1 MSAINN
7 PKHLIKVQNL
17 QTDNK
22 KSSEES
28 DSISVIMKLRSRI
41 HKILDEQFNKVSEKL
56 KL

>member
-17 QTDNK
+17 RSDNK

-41 HKILDEQFNKVSEKL
+41 HKILDEQFNNVSEKL

>member
-7 PKHLIKVQNL
+7 PKHFIKVKNL
-17 QTDNK
+17 RSDNK